1 MKKVTA
7 GELPGWSNWTLP
19 GQQYM
24 RPIELQAIVALV
36 HDVKAET
43 MIEIGVNE
51 GFTARALLDNVKSL
65 QRYIGIDVE
74 QGYQFELPAQARE
87 RPSNPGWIAAPDRR
101 FELLIRPRGSL
112 DCTADDLPKADAIFI
127 DGDHGKIAVEHD
139 SLLALDLV
147 RPGGIV
153 IWHDYDNPETD
164 VTDVLDMLFNEGWDI
179 NLVKDTW
186 IAFERFF

>member
-1 MKKVTA
+1 MKKITA

-36 HDVKAET
+36 NGVKAET

-51 GFTARALLDNVKSL
+51 GFTARAVLDNVKSL

-74 QGYQFELPAQARE
+74 QTYQFELPAQARE
-87 RPSNPGWIAAPDRR
+87 WPSNPGWIAAPDHR
-101 FELLIRPRGSL
+101 FELLICPRGSL
-112 DCTADDLPKADAIFI
+112 DCTADDLPKADVIFI
-127 DGDHGKIAVEHD
+127 DGDHGQNAVEHD

-147 RPGGIV
+147 RPGGVI
-153 IWHDYDNPETD
+153 IWHDYDNPQVE
-164 VTDVLDMLFNEGWDI
+164 VTGVLDTLFNEGWDI
-179 NLVKDTW
+179 NLIKDT
-186 IAFERFF
+186 